1 MRSENYFHPR
11 VRDQSIGELV
21 NVSKKSV
28 KLVKRALI
36 HAGLHRRKSTSNQIL
51 FPEIHV
57 FAFPFN
63 YISKSYPPPKTL
75 KYSYHETLK

>member
-1 MRSENYFHPR
+1 M
-11 VRDQSIGELV
+11 QACTGEKV
-21 NVSKKSV
+21 
-28 KLVKRALI
+28 
-36 HAGLHRRKSTSNQIL
+36 HQNQML

-75 KYSYHETLK
+75 KYSYHEALSKTATK